1 MSFNRK
7 LSLTIFKRKLIL
19 TKFIKKVLLTRKKIV
34 KIKSI

>member
-1 MSFNRK
+1 MFFNRK

>member
-1 MSFNRK
+1 MFFNRK

-19 TKFIKKVLLTRKKIV
+19 TKFIKKVLLTSKKIV

>member
-1 MSFNRK
+1 MFFNRK
-7 LSLTIFKRKLIL
+7 LSLTIFKGKLIL